1 MAPSLI
7 ARKSMARASHFL
19 SALFLSAALTL
30 FMSAVAFGQTDPPPA
45 SPGPG
50 SQTTPP
56 TFPPGTAH
64 QGPEDSKPP
73 KSKAGKERQFVGTVV
88 KESAGYS
95 LRVGELS
102 YKLDDQERARSY
114 EGRSV
119 KVVGT
124 LDKQTN
130 TITIEKIE

>member
-1 MAPSLI
+1 
-7 ARKSMARASHFL
+7 MARARHFL
-19 SALFLSAALTL
+19 SALFLGLALMGLVSALAL
-30 FMSAVAFGQTDPPPA
+30 GQTEPPA
-45 SPGPG
+45 APGAG
-50 SQTTPP
+50 QQTTPP

-73 KSKAGKERQFVGTVV
+73 KSKATKERQFVGTVV

-102 YKLDDQERARSY
+102 YKLDDQDRALGY
-114 EGRSV
+114 EGRTV

>member
-1 MAPSLI
+1 
-7 ARKSMARASHFL
+7 
-19 SALFLSAALTL
+19 
-30 FMSAVAFGQTDPPPA
+30 
-45 SPGPG
+45 
-50 SQTTPP
+50 
-56 TFPPGTAH
+56 
-64 QGPEDSKPP
+64 
-73 KSKAGKERQFVGTVV
+73 VV

>member
-1 MAPSLI
+1 
-7 ARKSMARASHFL
+7 MARASHFL
-19 SALFLSAALTL
+19 SALFLGAALTL
-30 FMSAVAFGQTDPPPA
+30 LVSAAGLGQTDTPA

-102 YKLDDQERARSY
+102 YKLDDQDRARSY